1 MNSDERYINTMQRV
15 VTFEQYE
22 KDFLFGLSLKT
33 VLNKVRT
40 FANHSSFVARLLYT
54 ALNAEMYSCMAK
66 REKIVNHNVR
76 KSGVYYRLKEM
87 YVIELSRLFF
97 THNLEHPEYLILY
110 GRGLDE
116 DEDAIMTKVLYF
128 HIPGCRQISYH
139 ISNADAFA
147 SVPDYTLSW
156 DECRNTTLSK
166 LRECIW
172 KMFWQE
178 LKIEKYPTTE
188 SIDLDIPDE
197 AYENIRKMFSEK
209 WKKHQ
214 SSVIIKKEAVKPVV
228 IKEPVQQKTMHTVK
242 LPKQKKKQQMNIGTK
257 TVTLSPT
264 EKFKT
269 RYGSFIKLK

>member
-22 KDFLFGLSLKT
+22 KDFLFGLPLKT

-97 THNLEHPEYLILY
+97 THNLEHPEYLLLY

-128 HIPGCRQISYH
+128 HIPGCQQISYH

-188 SIDLDIPDE
+188 PIDLDIPDE

-209 WKKHQ
+209 WKKYQ

-228 IKEPVQQKTMHTVK
+228 IKEPIQQKTMHTVK
-242 LPKQKKKQQMNIGTK
+242 LPKQKKKHQMNIGTK
-257 TVTLSPT
+257 TVALSPT